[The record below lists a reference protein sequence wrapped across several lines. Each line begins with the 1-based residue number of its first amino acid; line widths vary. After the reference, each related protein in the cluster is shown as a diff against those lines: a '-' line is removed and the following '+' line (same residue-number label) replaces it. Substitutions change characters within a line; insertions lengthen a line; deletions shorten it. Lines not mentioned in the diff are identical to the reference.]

1 LHRLLAEVIEMAS
14 LHILK
19 GQNPGQRV
27 TLDADKVVLGRDPEC
42 QVVIPMNSVSR
53 KHAHI
58 VRQAGKYFIED
69 LQSRNGTYVNHQA
82 ISQKTPLKN
91 NDRIRICDFLATFY
105 ESAYPP
111 LPADLRKG
119 DDEAEADEPEGSTTV
134 EASISHSSHFN
145 LVESQPAEK
154 LKALLE
160 ISGNLSKTLQLD
172 ELLPKIVDSLFQVF
186 RQADRCFIIQA
197 EDGNQKLIP
206 KVIKTRRPQDES
218 NARFSRSIVRQCLE
232 TNQAF
237 LSDDASA
244 DKRIPLSQSV
254 LDFRIR
260 SVMCAPLCSAE
271 GKAFGVIQLDT
282 QDRSKK
288 FTQDDL
294 KLLVCVANQAA
305 VALENARFHE
315 EQVARERL
323 KRDLELATQVQL
335 SFLPQQLPEVP
346 GYEFFAHYEPALQV
360 GGDYYGFVPLSG
372 GRLAITVG
380 DVAGKGIPAALLM
393 AKLSSDTRFC
403 LLTQPDAAQA
413 LIALNDLLYPYT
425 SPMDRFVTLAMAVLD
440 PKAHTVTLV
449 SGGHPSP
456 LLYHKSE
463 GVLMDAMP
471 RDVPGVPLGMLEGC
485 DYGAC
490 QIMLKPGDSL
500 TFFSDGV
507 PDALDVNNASFGTE
521 GIQATLKGAGPVSAR
536 PLGERLSKAVKQ
548 HAAGR
553 SQHDDITLVCLS
565 RTG

>member
-1 LHRLLAEVIEMAS
+1 MAS

-27 TLDADKVVLGRDPEC
+27 VLDAEKVVMGRDPEC

-58 VRQAGKYFIED
+58 LRVGGRYFIED

-82 ISQKTPLKN
+82 INGRTPLKN
-91 NDRIRICDFLATFY
+91 NDRIRICDFLATFH

-111 LPADLRKG
+111 LPPELAKG
-119 DDEAEADEPEGSTTV
+119 GDEPEAEESEGSTTV
-134 EASISHSSHFN
+134 EASISHSSHLN
-145 LVESQPAEK
+145 IVETQPAEK

-160 ISGNLSKTLQLD
+160 ISSNLSKVLQLD
-172 ELLPKIVDSLFQVF
+172 QLLPKIVDSLFGVF
-186 RQADRCFIIQA
+186 KQADRCFLILT
-197 EDGNQKLIP
+197 EEGSGKLIP
-206 KVIKTRRPQDES
+206 KVIKTRRPQDEA
-218 NARFSRSIVRQCLE
+218 NARFSRSIVKQCLE

-260 SVMCAPLCSAE
+260 SVMCAPLCAAE

-294 KLLVCVANQAA
+294 KLLVCVANQAS

-315 EQVARERL
+315 DQVAQERL

-346 GYEFFAHYEPALQV
+346 GYEFFAHYEPALDV
-360 GGDYYGFVPLSG
+360 GGDYYGFVPLSDR
-372 GRLAITVG
+372 RLAIAVG
-380 DVAGKGIPAALLM
+380 DVAGKGVPAALLM

-403 LLTQPDAAQA
+403 LLTNADPAKA
-413 LIALNDLLYPYT
+413 ITELNDLLYQHT
-425 SPMDRFVTLAMAVLD
+425 SQMDRFVTLAAAVLD
-440 PKAHTVTLV
+440 PGAHRVILL

-456 LLYHKSE
+456 LLYKRADGSLSE
-463 GVLMDAMP
+463 AMP
-471 RDVPGVPLGMLEGC
+471 RDVPGVPLGMLEGYE
-485 DYGAC
+485 YGAC
-490 QIMLKPGDSL
+490 SVTLEPGDCL
-500 TFFSDGV
+500 VFFSDGV
-507 PDALDVNNASFGTE
+507 PDAVDVRNAPFGSQGVE
-521 GIQATLKGAGPVSAR
+521 ATVKAGGPTSAK
-536 PLGERLSKAVKQ
+536 PLGERLVRAVKQ

-553 SQHDDITLVCLS
+553 AQHDDITLVCLS
-565 RTG
+565 RNA

>member
-1 LHRLLAEVIEMAS
+1 MAS

-27 TLDADKVVLGRDPEC
+27 VLDADKVVLGRDPEC
-42 QVVIPMNSVSR
+42 QLVIPMNSVSR

-58 VRQAGKYFIED
+58 VRHGGKFFIED

-82 ISQKTPLKN
+82 ITARTPLKN

-105 ESAYPP
+105 ESAFPP
-111 LPADLRKG
+111 LPADLRKEEEP
-119 DDEAEADEPEGSTTV
+119 EAEEAEGSTTV
-134 EASISHSSHFN
+134 EASISHSSH
-145 LVESQPAEK
+145 LVLETQPAEK

-160 ISGNLSKTLQLD
+160 ISSNLSKILQLD
-172 ELLPKIVDSLFQVF
+172 ALLPKIVDSLFQVF
-186 RQADRCFIIQA
+186 KQADRCFIIQT
-197 EDGNQKLIP
+197 EDGTNQKLIP
-206 KVIKTRRPQDES
+206 KVIKTRRPQDEA

-232 TNQAF
+232 TTQAF

-260 SVMCAPLCSAE
+260 SVMCAPLCTAD

-288 FTQDDL
+288 FTEEDL
-294 KLLVCVANQAA
+294 NLLVCVANQAA
-305 VALENARFHE
+305 VALENARYHE

-323 KRDLELATQVQL
+323 KRDLELAYQVQL
-335 SFLPQQLPEVP
+335 SFLPRHLPEVP

-360 GGDYYGFVPLSG
+360 GGDYYGFVPLTD

-403 LLTQPDAAQA
+403 LLTHSDSAKAVT
-413 LIALNDLLYPYT
+413 ALNDLLYPYT

-440 PKAHTVTLV
+440 PKTHTITLV

-456 LLYHKSE
+456 LLCHKAE

-471 RDVPGVPLGMLEGC
+471 RNVPGVPLGMLEGGE
-485 DYGAC
+485 YGSC

-500 TFFSDGV
+500 LFFSDGV
-507 PDALDVNNASFGTE
+507 PDAVDVNSVPFGTE
-521 GIQATLKGAGPVSAR
+521 GVKATIQDGGPLAAR
-536 PLGERLSKAVKQ
+536 PLGERLIKAVKQ

-553 SQHDDITLVCLS
+553 NQHDDITLVCVS

>member
-1 LHRLLAEVIEMAS
+1 MAS

-19 GQNPGQRV
+19 GQNPGQRLV
-27 TLDADKVVLGRDPEC
+27 LDADKVVLGRDPEC

-58 VRQAGKYFIED
+58 LRQGSKYFIED

-82 ISQKTPLKN
+82 ITQRTPLKN

-105 ESAYPP
+105 ETAYPP
-111 LPADLRKG
+111 LPPELAKG
-119 DDEAEADEPEGSTTV
+119 GDEAEADEPEGSTTV
-134 EASISHSSHFN
+134 EASISHSSH
-145 LVESQPAEK
+145 LVLETQPAEK

-160 ISGNLSKTLQLD
+160 ISSNLSKTLQLD
-172 ELLPKIVDSLFQVF
+172 ALLPKIVDSLFQVF
-186 RQADRCFIIQA
+186 KQADRCFIINA
-197 EDGNQKLIP
+197 EDGSQKLIP
-206 KVIKTRRPQDES
+206 RVIKTRRSQDEA

-232 TNQAF
+232 TTKAF

-260 SVMCAPLCSAE
+260 SVMCAPLCTAE
-271 GKAFGVIQLDT
+271 GQAFGVIQLDT

-288 FTQDDL
+288 FSQEDL
-294 KLLVCVANQAA
+294 NLLVCVANQAS

-323 KRDLELATQVQL
+323 KRDLELAYQVQL

-360 GGDYYGFVPLSG
+360 GGDYYGFVPLG
-372 GRLAITVG
+372 GSRLAITVG

-403 LLTQPDAAQA
+403 LLTHPDPAKAVT
-413 LIALNDLLYPYT
+413 ALNDLLYPYT
-425 SPMDRFVTLAMAVLD
+425 SPMDRFVTLATAVLD
-440 PKAHTVTLV
+440 TETHTITLI

-456 LLYHKSE
+456 LLYHKAE

-471 RDVPGVPLGMLEGC
+471 RDVPGVPLGMLEGYE
-485 DYGAC
+485 YGAC
-490 QIMLKPGDSL
+490 QVMLKPGDSL
-500 TFFSDGV
+500 LFFSDGV
-507 PDALDVNNASFGTE
+507 PDAIDVNNAPFGAE
-521 GIQATLKGAGPVSAR
+521 GVQLTVRGGGPLSAK
-536 PLGERLSKAVKQ
+536 PLGERLIKAVKQ

-553 SQHDDITLVCLS
+553 NQQDDITLVCVS

>member
-1 LHRLLAEVIEMAS
+1 MAS

-27 TLDADKVVLGRDPEC
+27 VLDADKVVLGRDPEC

-53 KHAHI
+53 KHAQI
-58 VRQAGKYFIED
+58 VRQAGKFFIED
-69 LQSRNGTYVNHQA
+69 LQSRNHTYLNHQEVT
-82 ISQKTPLKN
+82 QRTPLKN

-105 ESAYPP
+105 ENAFPP
-111 LPADLRKG
+111 LPDELRKG
-119 DDEAEADEPEGSTTV
+119 GEEAEPDEPEGSTTV
-134 EASISHSSHFN
+134 EASISHSSHLN
-145 LVESQPAEK
+145 IVESQPAEK

-160 ISGNLSKTLQLD
+160 ISSNLSKTLQLD
-172 ELLPKIVDSLFQVF
+172 ELMPKIVDSLFQVF
-186 RQADRCFIIQA
+186 RQADRCFIIQS
-197 EDGNQKLIP
+197 EDGSQKLIP
-206 KVIKTRRPQDES
+206 KVIKTRRPQDEA

-282 QDRSKK
+282 QDRTKK

-294 KLLVCVANQAA
+294 KLLLCVASQAS
-305 VALENARFHE
+305 VALENAKFHE

-335 SFLPQQLPEVP
+335 SFLPKHLPEVP

-360 GGDYYGFVPLSG
+360 GGDYYGFVPMG
-372 GRLAITVG
+372 NGRLAITVG

-393 AKLSSDTRFC
+393 AKLSSDARFC
-403 LLTQPDAAQA
+403 LLTQADPARAVT
-413 LIALNDLLYPYT
+413 ALNDLLFPHT
-425 SPMDRFVTLAMAVLD
+425 SPMDRFVTLALAVLD
-440 PKAHTVTLV
+440 PQTHNLTLV

-456 LLYHKSE
+456 LLYSKAE
-463 GVLMDAMP
+463 GVLMEAMP
-471 RDVPGVPLGMLEGC
+471 RDVPGVPLGMLEAFE
-485 DYGAC
+485 YRSC
-490 QIMLKPGDSL
+490 QTMLKPGDSL
-500 TFFSDGV
+500 VFFSDGV
-507 PDALDVNNASFGTE
+507 PDAIDVNSVPFGTE
-521 GIQATLKGAGPVSAR
+521 GVLSTIKSAGPLSAQ
-536 PLGERLSKAVKQ
+536 PLGERLIKAVKQ
-548 HAAGR
+548 HASGR
-553 SQHDDITLVCLS
+553 SQHDDITLVCVS

>member
-1 LHRLLAEVIEMAS
+1 MAS

-27 TLDADKVVLGRDPEC
+27 LLDADKVVLGRDPEC

-58 VRQAGKYFIED
+58 VRHGGKFFIED

-82 ISQKTPLKN
+82 ITARTPLKN

-105 ESAYPP
+105 ESTFPP
-111 LPADLRKG
+111 LPADLRK
-119 DDEAEADEPEGSTTV
+119 DEEPEAEEAEGSTTV
-134 EASISHSSHFN
+134 EASISHSSH
-145 LVESQPAEK
+145 LVLETQPAEK

-160 ISGNLSKTLQLD
+160 ISGNLSKILQLD
-172 ELLPKIVDSLFQVF
+172 ALLPRIVDSLFQVF
-186 RQADRCFIIQA
+186 KQADRCFIIQT
-197 EDGNQKLIP
+197 EDGANQKLIP
-206 KVIKTRRPQDES
+206 KVIKTRRPQDEA

-232 TNQAF
+232 TTQAF

-260 SVMCAPLCSAE
+260 SVMCAPLCTAD

-288 FTQDDL
+288 FTQEDL
-294 KLLVCVANQAA
+294 NLLVCVANQAA
-305 VALENARFHE
+305 VALENARYHE
-315 EQVARERL
+315 EQMARERL
-323 KRDLELATQVQL
+323 KRDLELAVQVQL

-360 GGDYYGFVPLSG
+360 GGDYYGFVPLTD

-403 LLTQPDAAQA
+403 LLTHSDPAKAVT
-413 LIALNDLLYPYT
+413 ALNELLYPHT

-440 PKAHTVTLV
+440 PKTHTITLV

-456 LLYHKSE
+456 LLCHKTE

-471 RDVPGVPLGMLEGC
+471 RNVPGVPLGMLEGGE
-485 DYGAC
+485 YASC

-500 TFFSDGV
+500 LFFSDGV
-507 PDALDVNNASFGTE
+507 PDAVDVNNVPFGTE
-521 GIQATLKGAGPVSAR
+521 GVKMTIQDGGPLAAR
-536 PLGERLSKAVKQ
+536 PLGERLIKAVKQ

-553 SQHDDITLVCLS
+553 NQHDDITLVCVS